1 MEICIRWGFKE
12 SVHLS
17 LSILPIQQ
25 SINKYFEPQSLFSRH
40 QQGGR
45 VVSAGISIALC
56 NKRSCSFTW
65 KCCLIFMR
73 MTALYNYRTTTWPLG
88 DSIKSISQ
96 TEQKKKAPQA
106 FVLESLDAVMYLDGA
121 SAWVALAC
129 STHGSRLAPG
139 LLEWWKDF
147 CQIFWTNLGA
157 AELSPEWRKFIVLG
171 VCVVKKGSVLFRSI
185 TAGFGSMDLR
195 QCCVLRLSLQCEKT
209 EWQWG
214 WGSGCSHQTRRSNM
228 WEASY
233 RSKKKAHRHH
243 LVPWGAAVS
252 SQTGQREW
260 PALQIS
266 LF

>member
-65 KCCLIFMR
+65 KWCLIFMR

-96 TEQKKKAPQA
+96 TEQKKKNPQA
-106 FVLESLDAVMYLDGA
+106 FVLESLDAVMYHNGA
-121 SAWVALAC
+121 SAWVAPTC
-129 STHGSRLAPG
+129 NTHGIRLAPG

-147 CQIFWTNLGA
+147 CQSFWTNLDA
-157 AELSPEWRKFIVLG
+157 AELSPEGRKLTVLG
-171 VCVVKKGSVLFRSI
+171 VCVLKKGSKIYLAAVLFRSI
-185 TAGFGSMDLR
+185 AS
-195 QCCVLRLSLQCEKT
+195 VLGL
-209 EWQWG
+209 
-214 WGSGCSHQTRRSNM
+214 
-228 WEASY
+228 A
-233 RSKKKAHRHH
+233 
-243 LVPWGAAVS
+243 PWIGDNVV
-252 SQTGQREW
+252 
-260 PALQIS
+260 
-266 LF
+266 F